1 MAPDISFFGFDLS
14 AEDVVGSRTY
24 GSGRVAGP
32 GYYIVIQEQPT
43 EPRFGFDVGTPLGT
57 GTHLRVSA
65 GAPAGVPLNGLEWG
79 RNSSHMAGIVRQQ
92 PVRIAIHASQLVAST
107 WSPAIGGS
115 LLTNDSIS

>member
-1 MAPDISFFGFDLS
+1 MPGPQG
-14 AEDVVGSRTY
+14 AEG
-24 GSGRVAGP
+24 A
-32 GYYIVIQEQPT
+32 QQ
-43 EPRFGFDVGTPLGT
+43 
-57 GTHLRVSA
+57 VSD